1 MTQFWFTRVARTAAV
16 LLGVSVLVFAI
27 MRLVP
32 GDPAVILLGGQ
43 GTAQDLE
50 RVRRSLGLDR
60 PIAVQFV
67 RWLRQIATGNLG
79 TSIFTGQP
87 VLSEV
92 LPRLWASLE
101 LATFGTAIGAG
112 TGLLLGVVSGARS
125 QTIVDRAATLFAV
138 FTISIPAFWL
148 GVILIYVF
156 SVLLGWF
163 PSGGRGGLP
172 SLVLPG
178 LSIATWTLGLVTRMT
193 RSGVLDVLGHE
204 YVRTARA
211 KGNTEGRV
219 IYKHVLRN
227 ALLPVVTVLGVQF
240 GVILSSAVGVEV
252 VFAWPGI
259 ARQITQAILERD
271 YPVIQAAVL
280 IIATVFVVSNLV
292 VDLLVG
298 YLDPR
303 VRYG

>member
-156 SVLLGWF
+156 SVLLGWL

>member
-1 MTQFWFTRVARTAAV
+1 
-16 LLGVSVLVFAI
+16 
-27 MRLVP
+27 
-32 GDPAVILLGGQ
+32 
-43 GTAQDLE
+43 
-50 RVRRSLGLDR
+50 
-60 PIAVQFV
+60 
-67 RWLRQIATGNLG
+67 
-79 TSIFTGQP
+79 
-87 VLSEV
+87 
-92 LPRLWASLE
+92 
-101 LATFGTAIGAG
+101 
-112 TGLLLGVVSGARS
+112 
-125 QTIVDRAATLFAV
+125 
-138 FTISIPAFWL
+138 
-148 GVILIYVF
+148 
-156 SVLLGWF
+156 
-163 PSGGRGGLP
+163 
-172 SLVLPG
+172 VLPG